1 MGQVLAGSARET
13 RDTVAATTVLP
24 GAVEYTAVRAE
35 TGTTE
40 RAPTY
45 PPALHTV
52 LPAADHRTG
61 KLPQGIERDQ
71 QHLTECIRRMHC
83 FQQRMRS
90 GNLAGPGGGPRLRQL
105 SGIVHARDELTAC
118 LGAALSAGP
127 PPLFPAQNG
136 SRCFSPAKAVVP
148 IISANSSSEMQP
160 ALKGYISNIW
170 SVDCTPSCAT
180 ARRSP

>member
-1 MGQVLAGSARET
+1 MDEMGQVLAGSARET

-52 LPAADHRTG
+52 LPAAAHRTG

-83 FQQRMRS
+83 FQQRVP
-90 GNLAGPGGGPRLRQL
+90 LVDVAGPGGDPRFRLA
-105 SGIVHARDELTAC
+105 S
-118 LGAALSAGP
+118 
-127 PPLFPAQNG
+127 
-136 SRCFSPAKAVVP
+136 
-148 IISANSSSEMQP
+148 
-160 ALKGYISNIW
+160 
-170 SVDCTPSCAT
+170 AT
-180 ARRSP
+180 AHA